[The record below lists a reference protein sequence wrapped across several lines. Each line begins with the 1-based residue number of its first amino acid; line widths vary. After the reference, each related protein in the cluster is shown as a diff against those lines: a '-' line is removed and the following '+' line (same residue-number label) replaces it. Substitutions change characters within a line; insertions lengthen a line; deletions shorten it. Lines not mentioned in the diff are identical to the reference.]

1 MDKSPGNKFLQCCL
15 GKSVDIHGIPACKKP
30 KGFDLLGRAPRIDA
44 EKTFH
49 IVFFLHYR
57 FLSAGRAGMRNR
69 CITASGQIFRN
80 LRNDHICFVYTNGI
94 SDPQLQ
100 FLHDTDVMHTG
111 PAHCGS
117 FQFHRL
123 KNCYRIDQSGPGR
136 APLNLQKSRITHLIG
151 PFKCHGVP
159 WKLGRSSQ
167 RFSVSNIIIQCHKP
181 ICRKIIGRNCFR
193 KVIHRFIQS
202 FCCDFSIFH
211 NLKALFIQPPELH
224 LPGITEIHSFR
235 TH

>member
-30 KGFDLLGRAPRIDA
+30 KGFDFLGRALRIDA

-57 FLSAGRAGMRNR
+57 FLSAGRAGMRDR
-69 CITASGQIFRN
+69 CITASGQIFRD

-123 KNCYRIDQSGPGR
+123 KNCFRIDQSGPGR

-159 WKLGRSSQ
+159 WKLGCSSQ

-181 ICRKIIGRNCFR
+181 I
-193 KVIHRFIQS
+193 
-202 FCCDFSIFH
+202 
-211 NLKALFIQPPELH
+211 
-224 LPGITEIHSFR
+224 
-235 TH
+235 